1 MYEIIQCKHKK
12 YQNLSE
18 ESIFKELDKVIACQM
33 HVDVETDTVDTIK
46 AFENRPDKE

>member
-33 HVDVETDTVDTIK
+33 HVDVETDAVDTIK
-46 AFENRPDKE
+46 AFENRPDTE